1 VNSVHYVNGDNLPS
15 QVNDVN
21 MSPMAVRADAPARAS
36 YHHGDLRNA
45 LLQAALKLV
54 AKKGIEGFSLR
65 EAARAVGVSAAA
77 AYRHFDDRS
86 ALLAALALDG
96 MGRLAARME
105 EALSRAPG
113 TPGTPARAAAEL
125 SAIGAAYVEFAV
137 ANPSHFRV
145 MFGPWCEQHIEDLDP
160 EVFPTG
166 RDPFTVLT
174 DTLDGLVRA
183 GAIAPAARAGAEI
196 PVWSGVHGLA
206 SLLVERS
213 LQLGP
218 AERAQA
224 YGVLS
229 RTLALGLGMSPAL
242 LGPAA
247 SPPVADPRSEK
258 VRQKTAGAK
267 RR

>member
-1 VNSVHYVNGDNLPS
+1 
-15 QVNDVN
+15 
-21 MSPMAVRADAPARAS
+21 MAARADAPTRAH

-54 AKKGIEGFSLR
+54 AKKGVEGFSMR

-77 AYRHFDDRS
+77 AYRHFDDKS

-96 MGRLAARME
+96 MGRLAAKME
-105 EALSRAPG
+105 EALADVPG
-113 TPGTPARAAAEL
+113 APGTPARATAEL
-125 SAIGAAYVEFAV
+125 RAIGAAYVEFAV

-145 MFGPWCEQHIEDLDP
+145 MFGPWCEQHIEELPP

-166 RDPFTVLT
+166 RDPFTLLT

-183 GAIAPAARAGAEI
+183 GAITPAARAGAEI
-196 PVWSGVHGLA
+196 ATWSGVHGLA
-206 SLLVERS
+206 SLLVEGS

-224 YGVLS
+224 FGVLS
-229 RTLALGLGMSPAL
+229 RTLALGLGVSPAL

-247 SPPVADPRSEK
+247 SPPIADPRSEK
-258 VRQKTAGAK
+258 VRQRTTGAK